1 MRHLKS
7 PEEAVV
13 VVEREANAKITMS
26 GGRRTRENLMEEIK
40 METITILETVIKRE
54 EIDRCANAS
63 AINVY
68 GTIPTPLG
76 FMLSGRMI

>member
-1 MRHLKS
+1 M
-7 PEEAVV
+7 A
-13 VVEREANAKITMS
+13 VEREANAKITMS
-26 GGRRTRENLMEEIK
+26 GGCGTRGNLMEEIK